1 MTTLKIPDLGGSS
14 NVEVIEVLVSEG
26 DSVEKEQALIVLETD
41 KATME
46 IPAEDEGTVTGVL
59 VKVGDKVSQGD
70 DFIELKAASTSE
82 DSNTSSDSV
91 NEDSEAPGDDAAPE
105 AGDTDEPAQNSAP
118 ANGSESKTIP
128 VPDLGGSKDVEVI
141 EVSVRVGEEVD
152 EEQSVITL
160 ETDKAS
166 MEIPA
171 GVAGKVEEILVK
183 MGDKVSEGDPM
194 VVIKTAASAA
204 PKQDSKAIPA
214 SAESSNSA
222 NKPDSA
228 AAPSASEA
236 TSAKSQAAPASSAV
250 ASSPSK
256 QIHAGP
262 AVRKI
267 AREFG
272 VDLALVAGSGPKGRV
287 LKEDVQA
294 FVKERVN
301 GPAATGGSGIP
312 AVPEVDF
319 SQFGP
324 VTKEALNNIKR
335 ATARSMTTAWLN
347 VPQVTQFDH
356 ADITGLEAFR
366 KEQNANSDVRYSI
379 VPFVLK
385 AIAKLLKEFPT
396 FNASLAPDGESLIMK
411 GYIHIGVAVDTPK
424 GLLVP
429 VIRDVDQKSVTEITQ
444 ELSDKANLAREGKL
458 SLKDMQGGCFS
469 LSSLGGIGGTAFTPI
484 VNPPEVAILGLSRS
498 EMKPVWNRSEFIPRL
513 MLPLS
518 LSYDHRVIDGAEA
531 ARFSQKLV
539 SYLEDMRQ
547 LLM

>member
-1 MTTLKIPDLGGSS
+1 MTILKIPDLGGSS
-14 NVEVIEVLVSEG
+14 NVEVIEVLVSAG
-26 DSVEKEQALIVLETD
+26 DQVQKEQALIVLETD

-46 IPAEDEGTVTGVL
+46 IPAEAEGSVAKVL
-59 VKVGDKVSQGD
+59 VKVGDKVSQD
-70 DFIELKAASTSE
+70 DEFIELESDAPADTGTDKTDKTDTEAQGTVNEANAEATTSE
-82 DSNTSSDSV
+82 SSQ
-91 NEDSEAPGDDAAPE
+91 A
-105 AGDTDEPAQNSAP
+105 SAT
-118 ANGSESKTIP
+118 ESKTIS

-141 EVSVRVGEEVD
+141 EVSVRVGEEID
-152 EEQSVITL
+152 AEQSIVTL

-171 GVAGKVEEILVK
+171 GVSGTVEKILLK

-194 VVIKTAASAA
+194 LIVQSVAS
-204 PKQDSKAIPA
+204 
-214 SAESSNSA
+214 
-222 NKPDSA
+222 DSA
-228 AAPSASEA
+228 GKDSPTSHASNDSTSASSEAPSGAAPSEA
-236 TSAKSQAAPASSAV
+236 AVHKPEPAQASAV
-250 ASSPSK
+250 ADTPSRHV
-256 QIHAGP
+256 HAGP
-262 AVRKI
+262 AVRKL

-272 VDLALVAGSGPKGRV
+272 VDLSLVRGSGPKGRV
-287 LKEDVQA
+287 VKEDVQQ

-301 GPAATGGSGIP
+301 GPVATGGSGIP
-312 AVPEVDF
+312 AVPDVDF
-319 SQFGP
+319 ASFGP
-324 VTKEALNNIKR
+324 VRTEALNNIKR

-347 VPQVTQFDH
+347 VPQVTQFDE

-366 KEQNANSDVRYSI
+366 KEQNASSEVRYSI

-385 AIAKLLKEFPT
+385 AIARLLVDFPT
-396 FNASLAPDGESLIMK
+396 FNASLSKDGESLVMK
-411 GYIHIGVAVDTPK
+411 EYTHIGVAVDTPK

-429 VIRDVDQKSVTEITQ
+429 VIRDVDKKSVTEITQ
-444 ELSDKANLAREGKL
+444 ELNDKAALAREGKL

-484 VNPPEVAILGLSRS
+484 VNPPEVAILGLSRAS
-498 EMKPVWNRSEFIPRL
+498 MKPVWNGTEFIPRL

-518 LSYDHRVIDGAEA
+518 LSYDHRVVDGAEA

>member
-46 IPAEDEGTVTGVL
+46 IPAEEEGTVTGVL

-70 DFIELKAASTSE
+70 DFLELDSASSG
-82 DSNTSSDSV
+82 DSSAQSSDSD
-91 NEDSEAPGDDAAPE
+91 DSESNSDTASE
-105 AGDTDEPAQNSAP
+105 AETSDEPAESKEA
-118 ANGSESKTIP
+118 AGSGESKTIP
-128 VPDLGGSKDVEVI
+128 IPDLGGSKDVEVI

-171 GVAGKVEEILVK
+171 GVAGTVEEILIK

-194 VVIKTAASAA
+194 VVVKTAATA
-204 PKQDSKAIPA
+204 KQESKP
-214 SAESSNSA
+214 
-222 NKPDSA
+222 
-228 AAPSASEA
+228 
-236 TSAKSQAAPASSAV
+236 APASSSESKDKKPESAPASTASQSTPAKSNAAPAMSAV
-250 ASSPSK
+250 AASPSK
-256 QIHAGP
+256 QVHAGP

-301 GPAATGGSGIP
+301 GPATAGGTGIP

-324 VTKEALNNIKR
+324 VTTEALNNIKR

-366 KEQNANSDVRYSI
+366 KEQNANGDVRYSI

-396 FNASLAPDGESLIMK
+396 FNASLAPDGESLVMK
-411 GYIHIGVAVDTPK
+411 GYVHIGVAVDTPK

-444 ELSDKANLAREGKL
+444 ELGNKASLAREGKL

-498 EMKPVWNRSEFIPRL
+498 EMKPVWDGSEFVPRL

-531 ARFSQKLV
+531 ARFSQRLV

>member
-14 NVEVIEVLVSEG
+14 NVEIIEVLVSEG

-46 IPAEDEGTVTGVL
+46 IPAEEEGTVTGVL

-70 DFIELKAASTSE
+70 DFLELDSATSG
-82 DSNTSSDSV
+82 DSSSESSSSDSD
-91 NEDSEAPGDDAAPE
+91 DSRSDTESNKEPAPE
-105 AGDTDEPAQNSAP
+105 ANASEEPEKDAP
-118 ANGSESKTIP
+118 ATGGGESKTIP
-128 VPDLGGSKDVEVI
+128 IPDLGGSKDVEVI
-141 EVSVRVGEEVD
+141 EVSVRVGEEID

-171 GVAGKVEEILVK
+171 GVAGTVEEILIK

-194 VVIKTAASAA
+194 VVIKTAATAM
-204 PKQDSKAIPA
+204 QESKP
-214 SAESSNSA
+214 
-222 NKPDSA
+222 
-228 AAPSASEA
+228 
-236 TSAKSQAAPASSAV
+236 APASSSESKDKKPESAP
-250 ASSPSK
+250 ASLSSQSASAKSNAAAASPSK
-256 QIHAGP
+256 QVHAGP
-262 AVRKI
+262 AVRKV

-301 GPAATGGSGIP
+301 GPATAGGTGIP
-312 AVPEVDF
+312 AVPEIDF

-324 VTKEALNNIKR
+324 VTTEALNNIKR

-366 KEQNANSDVRYSI
+366 KEQNANGDVRYSI

-411 GYIHIGVAVDTPK
+411 GYVHIGVAVDTPK

-444 ELSDKANLAREGKL
+444 ELGNKASLAREGKL

-498 EMKPVWNRSEFIPRL
+498 EMKPVWNGSEFVPRL

>member
-59 VKVGDKVSQGD
+59 VKVGDKVSQDD

-204 PKQDSKAIPA
+204 PKQDSKATPA

>member
-46 IPAEDEGTVTGVL
+46 IPAEEEGTVTGVL

-70 DFIELKAASTSE
+70 DFLELDSASSG
-82 DSNTSSDSV
+82 DSSAQSSDSD
-91 NEDSEAPGDDAAPE
+91 DSESNSDTASE
-105 AGDTDEPAQNSAP
+105 AETSDEPAESKEA
-118 ANGSESKTIP
+118 AGSGESKTIP
-128 VPDLGGSKDVEVI
+128 IPDLGGSKDVEVI
-141 EVSVRVGEEVD
+141 EVSVRVGEEID

-171 GVAGKVEEILVK
+171 GVAGTVEEILIK

-194 VVIKTAASAA
+194 VVVKTAATA
-204 PKQDSKAIPA
+204 KQESKP
-214 SAESSNSA
+214 
-222 NKPDSA
+222 
-228 AAPSASEA
+228 
-236 TSAKSQAAPASSAV
+236 APASSSESKDKKPESAPASTASQSTPAKSNAAPAMSAV
-250 ASSPSK
+250 AASPSK
-256 QIHAGP
+256 QVHAGP

-301 GPAATGGSGIP
+301 GPATAGGTGIP

-324 VTKEALNNIKR
+324 VTTEALNNIKR

-366 KEQNANSDVRYSI
+366 KEQNANGDVRYSI

-396 FNASLAPDGESLIMK
+396 FNASLAPDGESLVMK
-411 GYIHIGVAVDTPK
+411 GYVHIGVAVDTPK

-444 ELSDKANLAREGKL
+444 ELGNKASLAREGKL

-498 EMKPVWNRSEFIPRL
+498 EMKPVWDGSEFVPRL

-531 ARFSQKLV
+531 ARFSQRLV

>member
-14 NVEVIEVLVSEG
+14 NVEVIEVLVSDG

-46 IPAEDEGTVTGVL
+46 IPAEEEGTVTGVL

-70 DFIELKAASTSE
+70 DFLELDSASSGDSSAQSSDGDDS
-82 DSNTSSDSV
+82 DSNADTA
-91 NEDSEAPGDDAAPE
+91 SEAE
-105 AGDTDEPAQNSAP
+105 TSDEPAESKEA
-118 ANGSESKTIP
+118 AGSGESKTIP
-128 VPDLGGSKDVEVI
+128 IPDLGGSKDVEVI

-171 GVAGKVEEILVK
+171 GVAGTVEEILIK

-194 VVIKTAASAA
+194 VVVKTAATA
-204 PKQDSKAIPA
+204 KQESKP
-214 SAESSNSA
+214 
-222 NKPDSA
+222 
-228 AAPSASEA
+228 
-236 TSAKSQAAPASSAV
+236 APASSSESKDKKPESAPASTASQATPAKSNAAPAMSAV
-250 ASSPSK
+250 AASPSK
-256 QIHAGP
+256 QVHAGP
-262 AVRKI
+262 AVRKV

-301 GPAATGGSGIP
+301 GPASAGGTGIP

-324 VTKEALNNIKR
+324 VTTEALNNIKR

-366 KEQNANSDVRYSI
+366 KEQNANGDVRYSI

-411 GYIHIGVAVDTPK
+411 GYVHIGVAVDTPK

-444 ELSDKANLAREGKL
+444 ELGNKASLAREGKL

-498 EMKPVWNRSEFIPRL
+498 EMKPVWNGSEFVPRL

>member
-1 MTTLKIPDLGGSS
+1 
-14 NVEVIEVLVSEG
+14 
-26 DSVEKEQALIVLETD
+26 
-41 KATME
+41 
-46 IPAEDEGTVTGVL
+46 
-59 VKVGDKVSQGD
+59 
-70 DFIELKAASTSE
+70 
-82 DSNTSSDSV
+82 
-91 NEDSEAPGDDAAPE
+91 
-105 AGDTDEPAQNSAP
+105 
-118 ANGSESKTIP
+118 
-128 VPDLGGSKDVEVI
+128 
-141 EVSVRVGEEVD
+141 
-152 EEQSVITL
+152 
-160 ETDKAS
+160 
-166 MEIPA
+166 
-171 GVAGKVEEILVK
+171 
-183 MGDKVSEGDPM
+183 VSEGDPM
-194 VVIKTAASAA
+194 VVIKTAATAM
-204 PKQDSKAIPA
+204 QESKP
-214 SAESSNSA
+214 
-222 NKPDSA
+222 
-228 AAPSASEA
+228 
-236 TSAKSQAAPASSAV
+236 APASSSESKDKKPESAP
-250 ASSPSK
+250 ASLSSQSASAKSNAAAASPSK
-256 QIHAGP
+256 QVHAGP
-262 AVRKI
+262 AVRKV

-301 GPAATGGSGIP
+301 GPATAGGTGIP
-312 AVPEVDF
+312 AVPEIDF

-324 VTKEALNNIKR
+324 VTTEALNNIKR

-366 KEQNANSDVRYSI
+366 KEQNANGDVRYSI

-411 GYIHIGVAVDTPK
+411 GYVHIGVAVDTPK

-429 VIRDVDQKSVTEITQ
+429 VIRDVDQKSVTEITL
-444 ELSDKANLAREGKL
+444 ELGNKASLAREGKL

-498 EMKPVWNRSEFIPRL
+498 EMKPVWNGSEFVPRL

-531 ARFSQKLV
+531 PRVSQKHV

>member
-1 MTTLKIPDLGGSS
+1 
-14 NVEVIEVLVSEG
+14 
-26 DSVEKEQALIVLETD
+26 
-41 KATME
+41 
-46 IPAEDEGTVTGVL
+46 
-59 VKVGDKVSQGD
+59 
-70 DFIELKAASTSE
+70 
-82 DSNTSSDSV
+82 
-91 NEDSEAPGDDAAPE
+91 
-105 AGDTDEPAQNSAP
+105 
-118 ANGSESKTIP
+118 
-128 VPDLGGSKDVEVI
+128 
-141 EVSVRVGEEVD
+141 
-152 EEQSVITL
+152 ITL
-160 ETDKAS
+160 ETDNAS

-171 GVAGKVEEILVK
+171 GVAGTVEEILIK
-183 MGDKVSEGDPM
+183 MGDTVSEGDPM
-194 VVIKTAASAA
+194 VVIKTAATAM
-204 PKQDSKAIPA
+204 QESKP
-214 SAESSNSA
+214 
-222 NKPDSA
+222 
-228 AAPSASEA
+228 
-236 TSAKSQAAPASSAV
+236 APASSSESKDKKPESAP
-250 ASSPSK
+250 ASLSSQSASAKSNAAAASPSK
-256 QIHAGP
+256 QVHAGP
-262 AVRKI
+262 AVRKV

-301 GPAATGGSGIP
+301 GPATAGGTGIP
-312 AVPEVDF
+312 AVPEIDF

-324 VTKEALNNIKR
+324 VTTEALNNIKR

-366 KEQNANSDVRYSI
+366 KEQNANGDVRYSI

-411 GYIHIGVAVDTPK
+411 GYVHIGVAVDTPK

-444 ELSDKANLAREGKL
+444 ELGNKASLAREGKL

-498 EMKPVWNRSEFIPRL
+498 EMKPVWNGSEFVPRL

-518 LSYDHRVIDGAEA
+518 LSYDQRVIDGAEA